1 MSKFERDAPW
11 AMDKLIAD
19 FGFSVEDAA
28 AIMGNAGHESA
39 GFEKM
44 QEMKPTVKGSR
55 GGYGW
60 FQWTGPRRRAF
71 EAYCERNKLDI
82 NSREANYAFLFVE
95 LKGDEKA
102 AVPKTKAAVGLNAK
116 TKAFELAFE
125 RAGVKHYPSRYEWA
139 VKALRIYQ
147 NRKPV
152 QKPVEAP
159 VEPVKPVEA
168 TPVAP
173 KAQKTP
179 TEAVAQPKETALVA
193 FLRWLRSKL

>member
-1 MSKFERDAPW
+1 MTKFDTDAPW

-39 GFEKM
+39 GFTLM
-44 QEMKPTVKGSR
+44 QELKPTIAGSR

-71 EAYCERNKLDI
+71 EAYCARNKLDI

-95 LKGDEKA
+95 LTGPEKG
-102 AVPKTKAAVGLNAK
+102 AVAKTKAAVGLNAK
-116 TKAFELAFE
+116 TKAFELGFE

-139 VKALRIYQ
+139 AKALRAYQ
-147 NRKPV
+147 NRKPAA
-152 QKPVEAP
+152 KPIEAP
-159 VEPVKPVEA
+159 VEPVKPVLA

-173 KAQKTP
+173 ETP
-179 TEAVAQPKETALVA
+179 KPVEAPKESALLV
-193 FLRWLRSKL
+193 FLKALRNLFK